1 MYRDRRHKLSV
12 YHGHEIGELFDLE
25 TDPWEFDNLWEDPA
39 AAGIKAKLIKAS
51 FDASI
56 QSGVDVGT
64 RRIAPM

>member
-1 MYRDRRHKLSV
+1 MYRDRRHKLVV

-25 TDPWEFDNLWEDPA
+25 SDPWEFENLWDDVGSAE
-39 AAGIKAKLIKAS
+39 IKSRLLKAS

-64 RRIAPM
+64 RRVAPM

>member
-25 TDPWEFDNLWEDPA
+25 TDPWEFDNLWDDPA
-39 AAGIKAKLIKAS
+39 SAAIKAELIKAS